1 MSNGGVPG
9 YEDLTAYSLLFQVI
23 SDEAG
28 RQTVLRLAEPM
39 QLPAGTRIIR
49 QGERGEEL
57 YLLREG
63 QVQVSTVSE
72 GRHIELGVLDSGTVF
87 GEVAQLGGVERTA
100 NVTALTDVA
109 LLKFNGPRLLALV
122 ERYPHAEKVLQ
133 RIVAHRAEDTIEK
146 TMTSPDGLF

>member
-1 MSNGGVPG
+1 M
-9 YEDLTAYSLLFQVI
+9 
-23 SDEAG
+23 
-28 RQTVLRLAEPM
+28 RLAEPM

-133 RIVAHRAEDTIEK
+133 RTVAHRAEDTIEK